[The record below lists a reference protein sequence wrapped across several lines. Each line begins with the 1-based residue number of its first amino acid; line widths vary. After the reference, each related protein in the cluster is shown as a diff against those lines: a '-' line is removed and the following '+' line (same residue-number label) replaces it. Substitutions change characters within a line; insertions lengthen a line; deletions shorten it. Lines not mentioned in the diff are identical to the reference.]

1 MTSASSLRAV
11 LDMLGEPVTE
21 HGGTDDAWRGLEDD
35 LGFALPDDYKTIVE
49 AYAPVQLYEHLYL
62 HHPATERWN
71 LRRWISETVTAW
83 SEVEWDD
90 EIDGDPRAILG
101 TDELRFGTPDGLTPL
116 LGSDRGETVFL
127 ARDSAGKPLLFAEN
141 GEEEFFCQAIPFS
154 EWLRQYVSGED
165 AVGPGSGI
173 LYPVPVKFRSLPVT
187 PQDPMTSAAQQH
199 RRGNRPTGKLGKRRK
214 TRGGSDPA

>member
-1 MTSASSLRAV
+1 MTSASSLRAA

-90 EIDGDPRAILG
+90 EIDGDPRAVLG

-127 ARDSAGKPLLFAEN
+127 ARDSAGKPLIFAEN

-173 LYPVPVKFRSLPVT
+173 LYPGPVKFRSLPMT
-187 PQDPMTSAAQQH
+187 PQDPESVWFGPD
-199 RRGNRPTGKLGKRRK
+199 RSG
-214 TRGGSDPA
+214 

>member
-1 MTSASSLRAV
+1 MTTTSSLRAV
-11 LDMLGEPVTE
+11 LDILGEPVTE
-21 HGGTDDAWRGLEDD
+21 RGGTDDAWRGLEDD
-35 LGFALPDDYKTIVE
+35 LGFALPDDYKTIVD

-62 HHPATERWN
+62 HHPASECWN

-90 EIDGDPRAILG
+90 EIDGDPRAVLG
-101 TDELRFGTPDGLTPL
+101 TDELRFGAPDGLTPL

-127 ARDSAGKPLLFAEN
+127 ARDGAGKPLIFAEN

-173 LYPVPVKFRSLPVT
+173 LHPGPVKFRSLPMT
-187 PQDPMTSAAQQH
+187 PQDTESVWFGPERS
-199 RRGNRPTGKLGKRRK
+199 G
-214 TRGGSDPA
+214 

>member
-1 MTSASSLRAV
+1 MTTTSSLRAV
-11 LDMLGEPVTE
+11 LDILGEPVTE

-35 LGFALPDDYKTIVE
+35 LGFALPDDYKTIVD

-62 HHPATERWN
+62 HHPASECWN

-83 SEVEWDD
+83 SGHGRTAVRST
-90 EIDGDPRAILG
+90 GRAH
-101 TDELRFGTPDGLTPL
+101 PL

-127 ARDSAGKPLLFAEN
+127 ARDSAGKPLIFAEN

-154 EWLRQYVSGED
+154 EWLRQYVSGDD

-173 LYPVPVKFRSLPVT
+173 LHPGPVKFRSLPMT
-187 PQDPMTSAAQQH
+187 PQDTESVWFGPERS
-199 RRGNRPTGKLGKRRK
+199 G
-214 TRGGSDPA
+214 